1 MLITFSACGIG
12 NIAPAVAANGHFFL
26 NYFGTELAL
35 SRFTGV
41 QSSAFGPT
49 R

>member
-12 NIAPAVAANGHFFL
+12 NIALAVAANGRFFL

-41 QSSAFGPT
+41 QRSAFGPT